1 MKKHL
6 YDESVLR
13 ELFKDNSD
21 IIFESIHFHNHTV
34 LLIYSYGMVDSKNVK
49 RDIPIAI
56 EQFLKHTDHVSISTL
71 QNEFHSFFIDFI
83 DDTEDLLNK
92 VFNGYVLVLF
102 QDENILIS
110 INCSNKPNRTTEA
123 SNMEIA
129 ILGPRDN
136 LIEDITTNFS
146 LIRKR
151 LPTNSLLSKTFKIGE
166 RSKTEVKILYMKD
179 ITNEEIVKTIEEKLK
194 KIKVE
199 NVYSGKQLM
208 EFIDKKVSFFPRYD
222 YTGRPDYIVQSL
234 LTGRVAIL
242 IDGIPFSIITPAN
255 LFLLFKSA
263 EDVEYTFFYNIIERF
278 FRITGFMLS
287 ILLPGFWVAITSFH
301 QDQLPLSLLATVVE
315 SRSGIPLSPA
325 LEAFIMLFLFELFRE
340 AGLRLPTS
348 IGQTLSVVG
357 GLIIGDAAIR
367 AGIASPAMIVIMA
380 SSVVAGF
387 TLINQTLIGALT
399 ILRFF
404 VLILSSLLGFFGFF
418 LSIFFFGLYLS
429 SIRIYGIPYLA
440 PFDTTSGKSMFE
452 TFFKV
457 PFLLY
462 NKRPRFLSP
471 KDETRIGDQ
480 NDEK

>member
-1 MKKHL
+1 
-6 YDESVLR
+6 
-13 ELFKDNSD
+13 
-21 IIFESIHFHNHTV
+21 
-34 LLIYSYGMVDSKNVK
+34 
-49 RDIPIAI
+49 
-56 EQFLKHTDHVSISTL
+56 
-71 QNEFHSFFIDFI
+71 
-83 DDTEDLLNK
+83 
-92 VFNGYVLVLF
+92 
-102 QDENILIS
+102 
-110 INCSNKPNRTTEA
+110 
-123 SNMEIA
+123 
-129 ILGPRDN
+129 
-136 LIEDITTNFS
+136 
-146 LIRKR
+146 
-151 LPTNSLLSKTFKIGE
+151 
-166 RSKTEVKILYMKD
+166 MKD

-222 YTGRPDYIVQSL
+222 YTGRPDFIVQSL

-263 EDVEYTFFYNIIERF
+263 EDVEYTFFYNFIERF

-301 QDQLPLSLLATVVE
+301 QNQLPLSLLATVVQ
-315 SRSGIPLSPA
+315 SRLGIPLSPA
-325 LEAFIMLFLFELFRE
+325 FEAFIMLFLFELFRE

-367 AGIASPAMIVIMA
+367 AGIASPAMMVIMA